1 MLSHAPGVAYTTF
14 LVLFCS
20 LGFLP
25 IAALRAQMGPPAL
38 GVNLGYGF
46 TSEALPCCILRS
58 GFPAAAQPHDQQTRS
73 RVAAAQCDASRWEL
87 APIHP

>member
-14 LVLFCS
+14 LCLFCS

-25 IAALRAQMGPPAL
+25 IAAIRAQMGPPAL

-46 TSEALPCCILRS
+46 TSALLSTLNSRYSVSRPVSSRAKQMGPPALGVNPGN
-58 GFPAAAQPHDQQTRS
+58 GFTGAQG
-73 RVAAAQCDASRWEL
+73 
-87 APIHP
+87 